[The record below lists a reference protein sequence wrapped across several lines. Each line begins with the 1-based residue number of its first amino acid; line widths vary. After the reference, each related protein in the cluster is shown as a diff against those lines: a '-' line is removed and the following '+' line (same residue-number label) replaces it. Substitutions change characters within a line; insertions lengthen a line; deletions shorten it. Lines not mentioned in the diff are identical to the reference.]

1 MMKLECLDD
10 ILIVCLFHLVIKIEF
25 LYQTRTKH
33 IPEMNFQVLSL
44 NLCFVF
50 FQAFPTTNE
59 ERLDL
64 VLFVVLLKKM
74 LHLEPAKR
82 ITPQKIL
89 RHRFVTGLT
98 AVIHE

>member
-10 ILIVCLFHLVIKIEF
+10 ILIVRIFHLVIKIEL
-25 LYQTRTKH
+25 LYKRRTKH
-33 IPEMNFQVLSL
+33 IPEMSFQVLPLKS
-44 NLCFVF
+44 CF

-59 ERLDL
+59 ERPDL

-89 RHRFVTGLT
+89 KHSYVNGLT
-98 AVIHE
+98 AIIHE